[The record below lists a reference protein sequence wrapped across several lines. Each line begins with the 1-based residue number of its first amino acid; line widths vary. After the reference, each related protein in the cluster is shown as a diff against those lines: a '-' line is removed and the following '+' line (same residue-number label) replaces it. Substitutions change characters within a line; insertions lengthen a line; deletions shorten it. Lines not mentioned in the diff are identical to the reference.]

1 MDWFVLGSFVG
12 YLAFML
18 WIGFFFSKKQED
30 LGDYYLGG
38 RKMNKWVVALSAQ
51 ASDMSGWL
59 LMGLPGAIYAGG
71 FSKAWIGIGLLVGTY
86 LNWKIVAKRL
96 RVYSHACKD
105 SITIPDFICNRFR
118 DPTGV
123 SRIIAAIIILVFF
136 TFYTA
141 SGFVSCAKLF
151 TTTFGIPETIE
162 CLGGMSGYT
171 LCLWIGAV
179 VVVSYTLLGGYMAV
193 CWTDFIQGTL
203 MFVAIVLVPAIVV
216 CNAGG
221 FAATVDGLNQINAH
235 LQSLF
240 TTAYEFVEP
249 TEGAAK
255 TLVPCG
261 AAAGFIGLASCM
273 AWGLGY
279 FGMPHIL
286 VRFMSIDNP
295 AEVKGSRRIAMSWV
309 TISLAAATVIGLV
322 FHLYLKQKGIT
333 LADVGNDP
341 EKCFMVMING
351 IFHDGVIVR
360 IFAGILLSAIMAAIM
375 STADSQLLVSASS
388 FSNDFYKVVLRK
400 QASNKELIAVSRLA
414 VGAVAIVAI
423 VMAMN
428 EQSDFFNVVMK
439 MVSFAWGGFGAA
451 FGPLILLALFWKRT
465 NLAGAVA
472 GMVVGAATCF
482 VWKFVLADYAAEYP
496 IFGLYELAPGFV
508 LSFIVTVVV
517 SLVTKKPSQEM
528 LDEFD
533 AVSNNV
539 PMPVY
544 LGKVRDLLSGVMA
557 DGKVTVEEAEEIR
570 KFLEDMPEKD

>member
-1 MDWFVLGSFVG
+1 MFDWYVLGSFVG
-12 YLAFML
+12 YLALML
-18 WIGFFFSKKQED
+18 GIGFFFSNKQD
-30 LGDYYLGG
+30 SLGDYYLGG

-59 LMGLPGAIYAGG
+59 LMGLPGAIYVGG
-71 FSKAWIGIGLLVGTY
+71 FSEAWIGIGLLIGTY
-86 LNWKIVAKRL
+86 LNWKIVAHRL

-123 SRIIAAIIILVFF
+123 SRIVAAIIILVFF

-151 TTTFGIPETIE
+151 TTTFGIGSYET
-162 CLGGMSGYT
+162 
-171 LCLWIGAV
+171 CLWVGAV

-193 CWTDFIQGTL
+193 CWTDFIQGSL

-221 FAATVDGLNQINAH
+221 FAATVDGLNQINPY

-240 TTAYEFVEP
+240 TNASTA
-249 TEGAAK
+249 K
-255 TLVPCG
+255 
-261 AAAGFIGLASCM
+261 AAGFIGLASCM

-286 VRFMSIDNP
+286 VRFMSINNP

-309 TISLAAATVIGLV
+309 TISLGAATVIGLV
-322 FHLYLKQKGIT
+322 FHLYLKQRGLT

-341 EKCFMVMING
+341 EKMFMVMING
-351 IFHDGVIVR
+351 IFSGGFFARV
-360 IFAGILLSAIMAAIM
+360 FAGILLSAIMAAIM

-388 FSNDFYKVVLRK
+388 FSNDLYKVVFRK
-400 QASNKELIAVSRLA
+400 KASNRELIFVSRLA
-414 VGAVAIVAI
+414 VGAVALAAI
-423 VMAMN
+423 FMAMN
-428 EQSDFFNVVMK
+428 TQSEFFKVVMK
-439 MVSFAWGGFGAA
+439 MVSFAWAGFGAA
-451 FGPLILLALFWKRT
+451 FGPLVLLALFWKRT

-472 GMVVGAATCF
+472 GMIVGAVTCF
-482 VWKFVLADYAAEYP
+482 VWKFVLADYAGTYE
-496 IFGLYELAPGFV
+496 IFGLYELAPGFLFAFV
-508 LSFIVTVVV
+508 TTVVV
-517 SLVTKKPSQEM
+517 SLVTKRPSQEM

-533 AVSNNV
+533 
-539 PMPVY
+539 
-544 LGKVRDLLSGVMA
+544 KV
-557 DGKVTVEEAEEIR
+557 KEER
-570 KFLEDMPEKD
+570 

>member
-1 MDWFVLGSFVG
+1 MFDWYVLCSFVG
-12 YLAFML
+12 YLAIML
-18 WIGFFFSKKQED
+18 FIGFFFSKKQES

-38 RKMNKWVVALSAQ
+38 RRMNKWVVALSAQ

-59 LMGLPGAIYAGG
+59 LMGLPGAIYVGG
-71 FSKAWIGIGLLVGTY
+71 FSEAWIGIGLLIGTY
-86 LNWKIVAKRL
+86 LNWKIVAHRL
-96 RVYSHACKD
+96 RVYSRVCKD

-118 DPTGV
+118 DSTGI

-151 TTTFGIPETIE
+151 TSTFGIPETVSFAG
-162 CLGGMSGYT
+162 LTMTGYQR
-171 LCLWIGAV
+171 CLWIGAL

-193 CWTDFIQGTL
+193 CWTDFIQGSL

-221 FAATVDGLNQINAH
+221 FASTVDALNEINPY

-240 TTAYEFVEP
+240 TTASTGKAY
-249 TEGAAK
+249 
-255 TLVPCG
+255 
-261 AAAGFIGLASCM
+261 GFIGLASCL

-286 VRFMSIDNP
+286 VRFMSIDSP
-295 AEVKGSRRIAMSWV
+295 AEIKGSRRIAMTWV

-322 FHLYLKQKGIT
+322 FHLYLQQKGLT

-351 IFHDGVIVR
+351 IFANGFFVR
-360 IFAGILLSAIMAAIM
+360 LFAGILLSAIMAAIM

-388 FSNDFYKVVLRK
+388 FSNDLYKVVLRK
-400 QASNKELIAVSRLA
+400 KASNKELITVSRLA

-428 EQSDFFNVVMK
+428 EKSDFFKVVMD

-465 NLAGAVA
+465 NLAGAVS

-482 VWKFVLADYAAEYP
+482 VWKFYLAKNFAADFP
-496 IFGLYELAPGFV
+496 IFGLYELAPGFL
-508 LSFIVTVVV
+508 LSFIVTVAV
-517 SLVTKKPSQEM
+517 SLLTKKPSAET
-528 LDEFD
+528 LAEFD
-533 AVSNNV
+533 EVNASQN
-539 PMPVY
+539 
-544 LGKVRDLLSGVMA
+544 
-557 DGKVTVEEAEEIR
+557 
-570 KFLEDMPEKD
+570 

>member
-1 MDWFVLGSFVG
+1 MFDWYVLGSFVG
-12 YLAFML
+12 YLALML
-18 WIGFFFSKKQED
+18 GIGFFFSKRQED

-59 LMGLPGAIYAGG
+59 LMGLPGAIYVGG
-71 FSKAWIGIGLLVGTY
+71 FSEAWIGIGLGIGTY
-86 LNWKIVAKRL
+86 LNWKIVAHRL

-118 DPTGV
+118 DPTGI

-151 TTTFGIPETIE
+151 TTTFGIGSYET
-162 CLGGMSGYT
+162 
-171 LCLWIGAV
+171 CLWIGAV

-193 CWTDFIQGTL
+193 CWTDFIQGSL

-221 FAATVDGLNQINAH
+221 FASTVDALNEINPY

-240 TTAYEFVEP
+240 TNASTA
-249 TEGAAK
+249 K
-255 TLVPCG
+255 
-261 AAAGFIGLASCM
+261 AAGFIGLASCM

-286 VRFMSIDNP
+286 VRFMSINNP

-309 TISLAAATVIGLV
+309 TISLGAATVIGLV
-322 FHLYLKQKGIT
+322 FHLYLKQKGLT

-341 EKCFMVMING
+341 EKMFMVMING
-351 IFHDGVIVR
+351 IFNGGFFARV
-360 IFAGILLSAIMAAIM
+360 FAGILLSAIMAAIM

-388 FSNDFYKVVLRK
+388 FSNDLYKVVLRK
-400 QASNKELIAVSRLA
+400 KASNKELIVVSRLA
-414 VGAVAIVAI
+414 VGAVAVVAL

-428 EQSDFFNVVMK
+428 TQSEFFKVVMK
-439 MVSFAWGGFGAA
+439 MVSFAWAGFGAA

-465 NLAGAVA
+465 NLAGAIA
-472 GMVVGAATCF
+472 GMVVGATTCF
-482 VWKFVLADYAAEYP
+482 VWKFVLSDYAGTHE
-496 IFGLYELAPGFV
+496 IFGLYELAPGF
-508 LSFIVTVVV
+508 LFALVTTIVV
-517 SLVTKKPSQEM
+517 SLVTKKPSAEM
-528 LDEFD
+528 LAEFD
-533 AVSNNV
+533 AVKKEV
-539 PMPVY
+539 
-544 LGKVRDLLSGVMA
+544 
-557 DGKVTVEEAEEIR
+557 
-570 KFLEDMPEKD
+570 